1 MKTGTTSSHRRVC
14 RRHQRRQQRTLSQR
28 EVEILGW
35 VHQYQ
40 QGPQLGLFSAMFDQ
54 HCSPPPFGM
63 PVKCRTSTPMKEP
76 SSRRPSTPTVE
87 TRSSCL
93 KPDEKPAATPPDY
106 GPTLRKRS
114 RSSRTLW
121 KVLLPLLVLIQAHS
135 ISAEPHQ
142 GEGEFHLVFE
152 EVGLMANSAN
162 YLLSK
167 MSINMTV
174 LEESVKDLQSSIKLQ
189 IELVKKVAVPKERKD
204 EIEPMTE
211 CLMENLRIHLADAD
225 AELARVHQLRD
236 TLPTPEE
243 YAKVKGDHLVRK
255 RFVLQLLFGAL
266 GTYMGTLTKSKVRT
280 SKRIIDHH

>member
-1 MKTGTTSSHRRVC
+1 
-14 RRHQRRQQRTLSQR
+14 
-28 EVEILGW
+28 
-35 VHQYQ
+35 
-40 QGPQLGLFSAMFDQ
+40 
-54 HCSPPPFGM
+54 
-63 PVKCRTSTPMKEP
+63 
-76 SSRRPSTPTVE
+76 
-87 TRSSCL
+87 
-93 KPDEKPAATPPDY
+93 
-106 GPTLRKRS
+106 
-114 RSSRTLW
+114 LW

-189 IELVKKVAVPKERKD
+189 IKLVKKVAVPKERKD
-204 EIEPMTE
+204 EIEPMKE